1 MITILVNDHEIEV
14 EQYFV
19 TLFFDREEVE
29 SMIMEHYRDEYSDH
43 IFRVVDEEGASYK
56 TDFIIYNDI
65 ERHDVINDLMYYHD
79 LKPTR
84 IKLVENEN
92 K

>member
-1 MITILVNDHEIEV
+1 MITILVHEKEIEV

-29 SMIMEHYRDEYSDH
+29 SMIMEHYRDEYSDN

-56 TDFIIYNDI
+56 TDFRIYNDI

-84 IKLVENEN
+84 IKLIENEN

>member
-1 MITILVNDHEIEV
+1 MITMLVHDHEIEV

-19 TLFFDREEVE
+19 TLFFDREEIE
-29 SMIMEHYRDEYSDH
+29 SMIMDHYRDEYSDH
-43 IFRVVDEEGASYK
+43 VFRVVDEEGASYK
-56 TDFIIYNDI
+56 TDFRIYNDI

-84 IKLVENEN
+84 IKLIENEN

>member
-1 MITILVNDHEIEV
+1 MITMLVHDHEIEV

-29 SMIMEHYRDEYSDH
+29 SMIMEHYRDEYSDN

-65 ERHDVINDLMYYHD
+65 EGCDVINDLMYYHN

>member
-1 MITILVNDHEIEV
+1 MITILVHDQEIEV

-19 TLFFDREEVE
+19 TLFFDREEIE

-56 TDFIIYNDI
+56 TDLRIYNDI

-79 LKPTR
+79 LKPSR
-84 IKLVENEN
+84 IKILENEN

>member
-1 MITILVNDHEIEV
+1 MLSIIIHDEQIEI

-29 SMIMEHYRDEYSDH
+29 SMIMQHYQHEYSDH
-43 IFRVVDEEGASYK
+43 VFRQVDEEGATFT
-56 TDFIIYNDI
+56 TDFSLYNDI
-65 ERHDVINDLMYYHD
+65 ERHDVINDLMYYHN

-84 IKLVENEN
+84 IKLIENEN

>member
-1 MITILVNDHEIEV
+1 MITILVHDHEIEV

-19 TLFFDREEVE
+19 TLFFDREEIE
-29 SMIMEHYRDEYSDH
+29 SMIMEHYSMEYSDN

-56 TDFIIYNDI
+56 TDFRIYNDI
-65 ERHDVINDLMYYHD
+65 ERHDVINDLMYYHN

-84 IKLVENEN
+84 IKLIENEN

>member
-1 MITILVNDHEIEV
+1 MITILVHDHEIEV

-19 TLFFDREEVE
+19 TLFYDREEIE

-43 IFRVVDEEGASYK
+43 VFKVVDEEGASYQ
-56 TDFIIYNDI
+56 TDLTIYNDI

-84 IKLVENEN
+84 IKLIENEN

>member
-1 MITILVNDHEIEV
+1 V
-14 EQYFV
+14 
-19 TLFFDREEVE
+19 
-29 SMIMEHYRDEYSDH
+29 
-43 IFRVVDEEGASYK
+43 FRVVDEEGASYK

-65 ERHDVINDLMYYHD
+65 ERYDVINDLMYYHN

>member
-1 MITILVNDHEIEV
+1 MITMLVHDHEIEV

-29 SMIMEHYRDEYSDH
+29 SMIMDHYRDEYSDN

-65 ERHDVINDLMYYHD
+65 ERHDVINDLMYYHN

>member
-1 MITILVNDHEIEV
+1 MITILVEDKDIVV

-29 SMIMEHYRDEYSDH
+29 SMIMKHYNIEYCDH
-43 IFRVVDEEGASYK
+43 VFRVVDEEGASYK
-56 TDFIIYNDI
+56 TDFTIYNDI
-65 ERHDVINDLMYYHD
+65 ERHDVINDLMYYHN
-79 LKPTR
+79 LKPSR
-84 IKLVENEN
+84 IKLIENEN

>member
-1 MITILVNDHEIEV
+1 MITILVHDHEIEV

-19 TLFFDREEVE
+19 TLFFDREEIE
-29 SMIMEHYRDEYSDH
+29 SMIMEHYSMEYSDN

-56 TDFIIYNDI
+56 TDFRIYNDI
-65 ERHDVINDLMYYHD
+65 ERHDVINDLMYYHN

>member
-1 MITILVNDHEIEV
+1 MIHDEQIEI

-29 SMIMEHYRDEYSDH
+29 SMIMQHYQHYYSEYV
-43 IFRVVDEEGASYK
+43 FRQVDEEGASFT
-56 TDFIIYNDI
+56 TDFTFYKDT
-65 ERHDVINDLMYYHD
+65 EKHDVINDLMYYHN
-79 LKPTR
+79 LKPIR
-84 IKLVENEN
+84 IKLIENEN

>member
-1 MITILVNDHEIEV
+1 MIHDEQIEI

-29 SMIMEHYRDEYSDH
+29 SMIMQHYQHEYSDH
-43 IFRVVDEEGASYK
+43 VFRQVDEEGATFT
-56 TDFIIYNDI
+56 TDFSLYNDI
-65 ERHDVINDLMYYHD
+65 ERHDVINDLMYYHA

-84 IKLVENEN
+84 IKLIENEN

>member
-1 MITILVNDHEIEV
+1 MITMLVHDHEIEV

-19 TLFFDREEVE
+19 TLFFDREEIE
-29 SMIMEHYRDEYSDH
+29 SMIMDHYRDEYSDN

-65 ERHDVINDLMYYHD
+65 ERHDVINDLMYYHN

-84 IKLVENEN
+84 IKLIENEN

>member
-1 MITILVNDHEIEV
+1 MITMLVHDHEIEV

-43 IFRVVDEEGASYK
+43 VFRVVDEEGASYK
-56 TDFIIYNDI
+56 TDFTIYNDI
-65 ERHDVINDLMYYHD
+65 ERYDVINDLMYYHN

-84 IKLVENEN
+84 IKLIENEN

>member
-1 MITILVNDHEIEV
+1 MVHDEQIEI

-29 SMIMEHYRDEYSDH
+29 SMIMQYYQQYYSEYV
-43 IFRVVDEEGASYK
+43 FRVVDEEGASFK
-56 TDFIIYNDI
+56 TDFTFYKDT
-65 ERHDVINDLMYYHD
+65 ERHDVINDLMYYHK

>member
-1 MITILVNDHEIEV
+1 MITILVENKDVVV

-19 TLFFDREEVE
+19 TLIFDREEIE
-29 SMIMEHYRDEYSDH
+29 SMIMAHYQDEYSDH
-43 IFRVVDEEGASYK
+43 VYRHVDEEGASFT
-56 TDFIIYNDI
+56 TDFLLYNDI
-65 ERHDVINDLMYYHD
+65 ERHDVINDLMYYHN
-79 LKPTR
+79 LKPTK

>member
-1 MITILVNDHEIEV
+1 MITILVEDKNVVV

-19 TLFFDREEVE
+19 TLIFDREEIE
-29 SMIMEHYRDEYSDH
+29 SMIMEHYRDEYCDN

-56 TDFIIYNDI
+56 TDFRIYNDI
-65 ERHDVINDLMYYHD
+65 ERHDVINDLMYYHN

>member
-1 MITILVNDHEIEV
+1 MITILVHDQEIEV

-29 SMIMEHYRDEYSDH
+29 YMIMEHYRDEYCDH

-56 TDFIIYNDI
+56 TDFRIYNDI
-65 ERHDVINDLMYYHD
+65 ERYDVINDLMYYHD

-84 IKLVENEN
+84 IKLIENEN

>member
-1 MITILVNDHEIEV
+1 MIHDEQIEI

-29 SMIMEHYRDEYSDH
+29 SMIMQHYQHEYSDH
-43 IFRVVDEEGASYK
+43 VFRQVDEEGATFT
-56 TDFIIYNDI
+56 TDFSLYNDI
-65 ERHDVINDLMYYHD
+65 ERHDVINDLMYYHN

-84 IKLVENEN
+84 IKLIENEN

>member
-1 MITILVNDHEIEV
+1 MLSIIIHDEQIEI

-29 SMIMEHYRDEYSDH
+29 SMIMQHYQHEYSDH
-43 IFRVVDEEGASYK
+43 VFRQVDEEGATFT
-56 TDFIIYNDI
+56 TDFSLYNDI
-65 ERHDVINDLMYYHD
+65 ERHDVINDLMYYHQ

-84 IKLVENEN
+84 IKLIENEN

>member
-19 TLFFDREEVE
+19 TLFFDRQEVE

-56 TDFIIYNDI
+56 TDLRIYNDI

-79 LKPTR
+79 LKPSR
-84 IKLVENEN
+84 IKLIENEN